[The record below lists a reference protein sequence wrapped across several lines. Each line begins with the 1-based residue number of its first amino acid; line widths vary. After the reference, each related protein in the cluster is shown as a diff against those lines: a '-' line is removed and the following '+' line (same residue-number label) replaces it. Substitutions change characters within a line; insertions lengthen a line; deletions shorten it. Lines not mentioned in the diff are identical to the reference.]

1 MVRLRLTVLSAL
13 EVVAFAG
20 ALIYF
25 LRRIS
30 ATLMRIGG
38 APTSYLAK
46 ISFGVSAIEKET
58 SHLTPQATQLNEGL
72 AALAAALGGVNERL
86 GSVVQ
91 ALTGGPEGNR

>member
-1 MVRLRLTVLSAL
+1 MKLRLAILSAL
-13 EVVAFAG
+13 EVLAFAG

-38 APTSYLAK
+38 RPDSYLAK
-46 ISFGVSAIEKET
+46 ISFGVRAIEKET
-58 SHLTPQATQLNEGL
+58 SHLTPQATQLNSGL

-86 GSVVQ
+86 GSVAQ
-91 ALTGGPEGNR
+91 SLTGGQEASR